1 MKISKERILTTHVGS
16 LPRSKAVTD
25 GVFAKENGEL
35 NDEEA
40 LRTVIREAVDDVV
53 RQQVEAGVDIVS
65 DGEMSKI
72 SYATYIKDRIS
83 GFSGDSPRKPPADL
97 EEFPGFLE
105 RQAQSGGTPTYRR
118 PECTGEIAVKNM
130 QPLKE
135 DLDNLAGAVK
145 AHEPAEAFMNAASP
159 GVIALFQPNRYYSG
173 HEAYLEALAEAMR
186 IEYESIVE
194 AGFLLQLDS
203 PDLGL
208 GRHMMFKDKDD
219 AEYTDL
225 ANLHVDALNHSLRN
239 VPADRVRLH
248 ICWGNYE
255 GPHHKDA
262 PMSLVLPVALRA
274 KPQALLFESSNP
286 RHAHEWTVF
295 RDSRIPDDKVLAPGV
310 IDSTTNF
317 IEHPELVAER
327 ICKFAD
333 IVGRER
339 VLAGTDCGFSTFAG
353 FGAVDEKIVYAKL
366 ASLAEGARIASGK
379 LWRKPGQRNR
389 PQLKNLTVEEMNA
402 IAERGWAGED

>member
-1 MKISKERILTTHVGS
+1 MKTSQDRILTTHVGS

-25 GVFAKENGEL
+25 GVFAKENGQLE
-35 NDEEA
+35 DEDA
-40 LRTVIREAVDDVV
+40 LKSVVREAVEEVV
-53 RQQVEAGVDIVS
+53 RQQVAVGVDVVS

-118 PECTGEIAVKNM
+118 PQCTGEIAVKDLR
-130 QPLKE
+130 PLQE
-135 DLDNLAGAVK
+135 DLENLTRAVDACK
-145 AHEPAEAFMNAASP
+145 PTEAFMNAASP
-159 GVIALFQPNRYYSG
+159 GVIALFQPNHYYSG

-208 GRHMMFKDKDD
+208 GRHMMFKDNDD
-219 AEYTDL
+219 AEYTKL
-225 ANLHVDALNHSLRN
+225 ANLHVEALNHSLRN

-262 PMSLVLPVALRA
+262 PMNLVLPIALRA

-295 RDSRIPDDKVLAPGV
+295 RDADIPDDKVLAPGV

-333 IVGRER
+333 IIGKER

-366 ASLAEGARIASGK
+366 ASLVEGARIASK
-379 LWRKPGQRNR
+379 ILWVRSGQRS
-389 PQLKNLTVEEMNA
+389 
-402 IAERGWAGED
+402 